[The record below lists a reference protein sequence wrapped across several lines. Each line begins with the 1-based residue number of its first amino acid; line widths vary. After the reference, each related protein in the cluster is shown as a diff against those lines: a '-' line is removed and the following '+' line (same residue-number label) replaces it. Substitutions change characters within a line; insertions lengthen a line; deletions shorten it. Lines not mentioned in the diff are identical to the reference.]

1 MTLGEIKQLPCWQ
14 SPSSLC
20 VWSWWAV
27 CIDFCSRTYYSTS
40 HNEPHFDWFSWLLI
54 HSKSPRLNTND
65 PKWCWVWEEG
75 PAMSNCDLTS
85 FPGDVHW
92 AKWKVSGLNSKEGRF
107 FPPTCVINI
116 QDTVEQQWQ
125 WCRKGFLPSWWEAVS
140 FDQITKL
147 LHAFDLNVPTN
158 LINTYIW
165 ILKRIYFFPSI
176 NVTWRFSSFHLW
188 LKSEILHSK
197 SILTLF
203 CFLNVLNETT
213 LFINSDADRDP
224 RQSWSLSGTVC
235 LVAHFRCLD

>member
-1 MTLGEIKQLPCWQ
+1 MLGLRRRASNVKLWPDLV
-14 SPSSLC
+14 P
-20 VWSWWAV
+20 WWRPLSQMKG
-27 CIDFCSRTYYSTS
+27 I
-40 HNEPHFDWFSWLLI
+40 WF
-54 HSKSPRLNTND
+54 KF
-65 PKWCWVWEEG
+65 KEG
-75 PAMSNCDLTS
+75 P
-85 FPGDVHW
+85 
-92 AKWKVSGLNSKEGRF
+92 F
-107 FPPTCVINI
+107 FSPTCVINI
-116 QDTVEQQWQ
+116 QDTVEQQRQ
-125 WCRKGFLPSWWEAVS
+125 WCRKGFLPSCWEAVS

-203 CFLNVLNETT
+203 
-213 LFINSDADRDP
+213 INFDADRDP
-224 RQSWSLSGTVC
+224 RQSWSLTGTVC